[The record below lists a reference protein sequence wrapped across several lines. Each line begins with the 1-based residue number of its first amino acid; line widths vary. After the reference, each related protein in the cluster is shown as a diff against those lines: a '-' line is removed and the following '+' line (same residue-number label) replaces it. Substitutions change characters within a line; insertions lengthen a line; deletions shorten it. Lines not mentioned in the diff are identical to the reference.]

1 MGYVFPFVMAGVR
14 KRKGYGRRSICAV
27 IDGGTLEDFIIF
39 YNIYSCLYTLDIVVS
54 DEARKSEFPHSFQSR
69 AIEAVL
75 LLHCV

>member
-1 MGYVFPFVMAGVR
+1 M
-14 KRKGYGRRSICAV
+14 

-54 DEARKSEFPHSFQSR
+54 DEVRKSELPHSFQSR